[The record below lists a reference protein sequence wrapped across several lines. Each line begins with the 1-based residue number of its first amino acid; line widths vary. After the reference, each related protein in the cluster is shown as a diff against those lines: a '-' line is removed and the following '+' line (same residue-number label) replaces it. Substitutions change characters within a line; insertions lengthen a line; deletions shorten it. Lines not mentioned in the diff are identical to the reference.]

1 MSFTSDFYLTP
12 INIKAKEGFATWHKD
27 TDPSVHDLMDG
38 HRVEPVLYTR
48 KRIVNNQYQDCQ
60 DCQVFRED
68 ENKDGTYNI
77 ILLPGDGS
85 KYSVI
90 RKSTINKIKDETTE
104 DETIVCIICLVFKKN
119 HAMIPCGHIVSC
131 TRCVRDLLDNDN
143 RCPIC
148 RVVTTQVLRVF
159 M

>member
-12 INIKAKEGFATWHKD
+12 INFSSREGLATWHKD
-27 TDPSVHDLMDG
+27 TDPAVHDLMDG
-38 HRVEPVLYTR
+38 HRSEPVLYTR
-48 KRIVNNQYQDCQ
+48 KRFMDNKYQDCQ
-60 DCQVFRED
+60 VVQED
-68 ENKDGTYNI
+68 ENKDGTYNL

-90 RKSTINKIKDETTE
+90 RKTTINKIKDETT
-104 DETIVCIICLVFKKN
+104 DDDTIVCIICQVFKKN
-119 HAMIPCGHIVSC
+119 HALIPCGHIVSC
-131 TRCVRDLLDNDN
+131 TRCVGNLLDNDD